1 LVLVKRILTV
11 LIVLVILISLG
22 VLSAL
27 LLGSILPRTP
37 LYRLIMSV
45 SAVVFSLALILA
57 AFNFYVNYGFGNQGD
72 IVRRVRTPEKLVALT
87 FDDGPSPAYTP
98 QILDLL
104 KEYDV
109 QAAFFLV
116 GQHVKQYP
124 EIVKRIYNEGHDIGN
139 HTYSHINA
147 PTTPAASLSSEL
159 LTTNIEIMKIIGE
172 HPQYVRP
179 ARGMYDARFRRLA
192 ELMGMHMVLWS
203 LSSQDWRGSIT
214 PEKMKNRILKEVQ
227 PGDIVLFHD
236 GGSLIRSEGAS
247 RQRTV
252 DALVE
257 IIEGLRA
264 VGYRIVPLSRLL
276 RYPHL
281 EDGNT
286 DETITP
292 Y

>member
-1 LVLVKRILTV
+1 MVLVKRILIILIT
-11 LIVLVILISLG
+11 LIVLISLG
-22 VLSAL
+22 VVAAL

-57 AFNFYVNYGFGNQGD
+57 TFNFYVNYGFGNQGD
-72 IVRRVRTPEKLVALT
+72 IVRRVRTSENLVALT
-87 FDDGPSPAYTP
+87 FDDGPNPAYTP

-116 GQHVKQYP
+116 GKHVKQYP
-124 EIVKRIYNEGHDIGN
+124 EIVKRIYNDGHDIGN
-139 HTYSHINA
+139 HTYNHINA

-203 LSSQDWRGSIT
+203 LSSQDWKASTT
-214 PEKMKNRILKEVQ
+214 PEKMTSRILKEVR
-227 PGDIVLFHD
+227 PGDILLFHD

-252 DALVE
+252 DALGE
-257 IIEGLRA
+257 IIEGLRSA
-264 VGYRIVPLSRLL
+264 GYRIVPLSRLM

-281 EDGNT
+281 EEGEAEDT
-286 DETITP
+286 FM
-292 Y
+292 